1 MLHRILKGVAPVV
14 ALMLASG
21 CNGNINIDGSDGV
34 PLAELD
40 TAGKTPTEVV
50 AAGPDDVVVTRGE
63 TLMIDVS
70 GDQEAVDALRFT
82 LDDDTLGI
90 MRDND
95 WRDIDGKATVR
106 VTLPRLEKL
115 VLAGSGHAEADVLD
129 GDAEVTIA
137 GSGTART
144 ASVDATAL
152 EVTIAGSGTY
162 RAAGR
167 ADSLELSIAGS
178 GSAEMEG
185 LKVDRAEITIAG
197 SGDAAFAS
205 DGTVEATIMGSGDV
219 TVTGSARCTIN
230 AMGSGSLNCQAGTS
244 AASGDGPPPAAPAAP
259 AAPPA
264 PPAPQAPEP
273 E

>member
-1 MLHRILKGVAPVV
+1 MLHKILKGVAPVV
-14 ALMLASG
+14 ALLLASG
-21 CNGNINIDGSDGV
+21 CNGNININGSDGV

-50 AAGPDDVVVTRGE
+50 AAGPDDVVVTRGD
-63 TLMIDVS
+63 TLTIDVS
-70 GDQEAVDALRFT
+70 GDPEAVDALRFT
-82 LDDDTLGI
+82 LDDETLGI

-95 WRDIDGKATVR
+95 WKDIDGKATVR

-115 VLAGSGHAEADVLD
+115 VLAGSGRAEADVLD

-137 GSGTART
+137 GSGTAHT
-144 ASVDATAL
+144 ANVDATAL

-162 RAAGR
+162 HAAGR
-167 ADSLELSIAGS
+167 AGSLELSIAGS

-185 LKVDRAEITIAG
+185 LKVDRAEVTIAG

-230 AMGSGSLNCQAGTS
+230 AMGSGSLNCQAGST
-244 AASGDGPPPAAPAAP
+244 AGGDAPPAAPVPP
-259 AAPPA
+259 AAPEA
-264 PPAPQAPEP
+264 PEAPQAPEP
-273 E
+273 Q